1 MPVIRE
7 LTSLVLSGIKLEET
21 EIKIISTTSA
31 ADSPYGHKAQ
41 QYLPFPIHK
50 LAYIHRLWPFSY
62 LA

>member
-1 MPVIRE
+1 MHLVLHGIMPVIRE

-41 QYLPFPIHK
+41 
-50 LAYIHRLWPFSY
+50 
-62 LA
+62 